1 MKLKTHLETPE
12 GIYTIS
18 TCQLSK
24 SPMPEAVRLITLIGD
39 QEMENE
45 ADTWKDFETMLFL
58 NDLPAPHPFGD
69 LPGNEL
75 QGVYQRYA
83 TKEEAQEGHSE
94 FVTRVK
100 AILAEKDRK

>member
-24 SPMPEAVRLITLIGD
+24 SPKPEFVSLITMVGD
-39 QEMENE
+39 LEMGNG
-45 ADTWKDFETMLFL
+45 ADTRQDFETMLFL
-58 NDLPAPHPFGD
+58 NDVPAEFPFGD

-75 QGVYQRYA
+75 QGVYQRY
-83 TKEEAQEGHSE
+83 TTQEEAKQGHSE

-100 AILAEKDRK
+100 AILAE